1 MAMTPR
7 TKPNSVRAVVA
18 VVAVVAVKVNRIA
31 DGPATDQAIDSVTIA
46 VKEMATDSVTAA
58 AETIATIAA
67 TAETAS
73 PRVTKQPTRSSRLPM
88 PAQRTLAVI
97 KTASSPSARGADVG
111 VAVVSGTM
119 TGRPTTRWKVRPRS
133 TQTARQ
139 PKRSQNPLASH
150 IDDDLLTSATRDG
163 AEGNVRPWNQR

>member
-1 MAMTPR
+1 MAMTLR
-7 TKPNSVRAVVA
+7 TKPLSVRAVVA
-18 VVAVVAVKVNRIA
+18 VVAVKANRIA
-31 DGPATDQAIDSVTIA
+31 DDPATDQAIDSVRIA

-73 PRVTKQPTRSSRLPM
+73 PRVTKQPTRKRRLPI

-119 TGRPTTRWKVRPRS
+119 TDRPTTRRKAQPR
-133 TQTARQ
+133 TTLTARRAKLWQ
-139 PKRSQNPLASH
+139 KTQVSR
-150 IDDDLLTSATRDG
+150 IDDVQQTNATRDG
-163 AEGNVRPWNQR
+163 AEDSVRP